1 MERSVL
7 TVRFSVLYPKSYE
20 GSPRESAQAPDFF
33 PDLNLDQVVDTMAAG
48 KEEYSLKPL
57 FYAYPRDPDTI
68 TYRHAVFR
76 DPEDPKLFETMKSF
90 ERRMR
95 SVREHLVQ
103 ANKRQYELQR
113 EPWFLEAVELY
124 CEGVADFGESL
135 NGLDIKSDGQRELR
149 KYLAEYVSSEA
160 FKRLRGETKNLGAD
174 LSILRYCVLI
184 NGNGFTVRKYE
195 GEIDYSAEVEDT
207 FDRFKQGEVNNFLIK
222 IPDWPDMNHIEA
234 KILEFLSLLF
244 PEVFTRLADFCAK
257 NAEFMDAAITDFDR
271 EIQFYVAYLEH
282 IRTIKRVGLGLLL
295 PEHRREG

>member
-1 MERSVL
+1 MRRS
-7 TVRFSVLYPKSYE
+7 R
-20 GSPRESAQAPDFF
+20 G
-33 PDLNLDQVVDTMAAG
+33 
-48 KEEYSLKPL
+48 
-57 FYAYPRDPDTI
+57 
-68 TYRHAVFR
+68 
-76 DPEDPKLFETMKSF
+76 
-90 ERRMR
+90 
-95 SVREHLVQ
+95 
-103 ANKRQYELQR
+103 
-113 EPWFLEAVELY
+113 
-124 CEGVADFGESL
+124 FGESL